1 MEHLVRTGGVTPGAD
16 APPPAAAATPLAQ
29 VLAAPPAPPAPTP
42 ADLFRRARAAF
53 LKGERIELSLL
64 ASETGVSRGTVHR
77 WVGSREQ
84 LLGEVLWSLCAD
96 TIPIAAEKRGDPGPQ
111 GVIDFLAELLRV
123 ITTHPGMIHFLESEP
138 EMALRTLTS
147 KRSVIAP
154 RLALELQRL
163 LEVEARAG
171 RIRGDIDLHALAYT
185 LVRISESWIYTDLI
199 SGERPDLD
207 QGEVMLRLVVDG
219 ASIRRQP

>member
-1 MEHLVRTGGVTPGAD
+1 VTSGAPSPHSD
-16 APPPAAAATPLAQ
+16 VPTPLAQ
-29 VLAAPPAPPAPTP
+29 ALSSAPPAPAPTP
-42 ADLFRRARAAF
+42 ADLFRRARSAF
-53 LKGERIELSLL
+53 LKSERIELSLL

-96 TIPIAAEKRGDPGPQ
+96 TIPIAAQARSDPGPQ
-111 GVIDFLAELLRV
+111 GVIDFLIELLRL
-123 ITTHPGMIHFLESEP
+123 ITTHPGMVHFLESEP

-147 KRSVIAP
+147 RRSVIAP
-154 RLALELQRL
+154 RLAAMLEQL
-163 LEVEARAG
+163 LVAEAAAG

-185 LVRISESWIYTDLI
+185 LVRISESWVYTDLI
-199 SGERPDLD
+199 SGEQPDLQ

-219 ASIRRQP
+219 ASLPGSRS